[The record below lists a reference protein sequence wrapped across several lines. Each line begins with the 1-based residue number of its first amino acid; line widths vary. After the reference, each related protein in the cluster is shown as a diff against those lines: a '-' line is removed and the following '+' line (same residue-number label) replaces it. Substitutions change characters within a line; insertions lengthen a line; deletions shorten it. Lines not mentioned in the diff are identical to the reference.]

1 MWFKSIDA
9 RAFGPFVDRH
19 LPFETGLNVVHGPNE
34 SGKSTLHAALTAALC
49 GLRRRRGRDPAREKF
64 TARYRPWGTADGDPW
79 RVKTE
84 VVLDDGRCIAI
95 ERDFKNGTT
104 EAYHADMGREFSE
117 LPMNEG
123 SEDAAKLVGLDRE
136 TFPMT
141 ASVRQ
146 ASIVSD
152 LGNPDAL
159 QQHLARA
166 AAGGT
171 GGTAAGAIGK
181 IEAFKKEQVGL
192 DRPNTN
198 KPLRKSKMGVE
209 RARVRLFEAR
219 EEHDEYLKLVS
230 EVEAHR
236 RKAMTLEGEKKTTEA
251 QRDYRAAK
259 DREDQLVAAATKI
272 DEWQTRFNAG
282 DPSQSELA
290 APLELSKALARVESL
305 SGTTSTTLA
314 AVPELERQLDEL
326 DGSDELPC
334 PELVEVQRSVA
345 LLRRLDSPE
354 SGEVRG
360 AAPRVRAL
368 IPALVVATVLAA
380 IVGMFLGP
388 GVGFLAAIAGG
399 TAVALATRAL
409 QRTKHGGASRASQPP
424 GGASRN
430 AARDEAVRRLSEWR
444 LPSDPD
450 DAVREASRRLQAR
463 TERSASRNR
472 LIQDLEL
479 RRSFDKTETCR
490 QHRHDEAW
498 TSLRGLASVHG
509 VEGSDEEVRLAVQTL
524 LDEHEEAQERRDDAV
539 AEWGRYQQAL
549 AGREPR
555 DWHDDASAARTE
567 ASSCFGRLREL
578 GIEPSDPSLNESELE
593 AKVTALDEEIRK
605 ASEEAKL
612 VEGKLSRVDQESVDV
627 AAAEALMR
635 EAEAEL
641 SRVERLADT
650 LDKTRDFLERAAEN
664 AHQLLA
670 PKLGTE
676 MTRWI
681 PQITG
686 GRYMEIQVDPGDLNV
701 TLVTAAGERRPARL
715 VSRGTTEQAY
725 LVLRLVLAQ
734 VLSADHETCPVLLDD
749 PTVHADSTRKTEIL
763 NYLLAASREHQ
774 VVVFSQ
780 EQEVLDWA
788 KNQPDGAVHL
798 IELADPQPA

>member
-171 GGTAAGAIGK
+171 GGTAAGAIKK
-181 IEAFKKEQVGL
+181 IEAYKRDQVGL
-192 DRPNTN
+192 DRPNTT
-198 KPLRKSKMGVE
+198 KPLRKSRMGVE
-209 RARVRLFEAR
+209 GAQQRLATVKEA
-219 EEHDEYLKLVS
+219 HQAYLRRVS
-230 EVEAHR
+230 ELEAHR
-236 RKAMTLEGEKKTTEA
+236 RRAMTLEGEKKTAEA

-259 DREDQLVAAATKI
+259 DKEDQLAAAAKRI
-272 DEWQTRFNAG
+272 DEWQARFSAG
-282 DPSQSELA
+282 DPSQGELLG
-290 APLELSKALARVESL
+290 PVELYEALVRVESL
-305 SGTTSTTLA
+305 PGPASTTLA
-314 AVPELERQLDEL
+314 EVQDLERQLNEL
-326 DGSDELPC
+326 NSDVELPC
-334 PELVEVQRSVA
+334 PELLEVQKCVA
-345 LLRRLDSPE
+345 PLRRLDSPE
-354 SGEVRG
+354 RGEARG
-360 AAPRVRAL
+360 AAPLVKVV
-368 IPALVVATVLAA
+368 IPALVVAAVLAVA
-380 IVGMFLGP
+380 VGISF
-388 GVGFLAAIAGG
+388 GVGVGLSAAVAGG
-399 TAVALATRAL
+399 TVAALASRAV
-409 QRTKHGGASRASQPP
+409 QRTKYGDASRASRPP
-424 GGASRN
+424 GGASES
-430 AARDEAVRRLSEWR
+430 AAHDEAVRRLSEWC
-444 LPSDPD
+444 LPLGPD
-450 DAVREASRRLQAR
+450 DAVHEASRRLQAR
-463 TERSASRNR
+463 TERSACRNR
-472 LIQDLEL
+472 LVQDLQ
-479 RRSFDKTETCR
+479 RRRDFDNTETCR
-490 QHRHDEAW
+490 QHRHEEAW
-498 TSLRGLASVHG
+498 TKLRGLALVHG
-509 VEGSDEEVRLAVQTL
+509 VEGSDEEVRRSVQTL
-524 LDEHEEAQERRDDAV
+524 LDAHEEAQRRRDDDV
-539 AEWGRYQQAL
+539 EEWGRYQQAL

-567 ASSCFGRLREL
+567 MSDCYRRLREL
-578 GIEPSDPSLNESELE
+578 GVEPTDPSPEMSEFE
-593 AKVTALDEEIRK
+593 AKVADLDRAIRE
-605 ASEEAKL
+605 ASGEAKL
-612 VEGKLSRVDQESVDV
+612 VEGELSHIDQESVDV
-627 AAAEALMR
+627 AAVEARLR
-635 EAEAEL
+635 GAEAEL
-641 SRVERLADT
+641 RRVERLADT
-650 LDKTRDFLERAAEN
+650 LDDTRDFLERAAEN

-670 PKLGTE
+670 PTLGAE

-681 PQITG
+681 PQITS
-686 GRYMEIQVDPGDLNV
+686 GRYREVQVDPGDLNV
-701 TLVTAAGERRPARL
+701 TLVTAAGDRRPARL

-763 NYLLAASREHQ
+763 DYLLAASREHQ
-774 VVVFSQ
+774 VIVFSQ
-780 EQEVLDWA
+780 EQEVLDWV

-798 IELADPQPA
+798 IELAGPQPA